1 MGVKV
6 GFTPYFFLFC
16 LVVLIF
22 FIILFFFFQI
32 LFMINFRTTI
42 ILLLSLFVTSCSLN
56 SLNDK
61 QVIEKYQES
70 LDSSGFSVYLGG
82 AIESQKI
89 FTNSITADLETD
101 AVASKPG
108 TDAAD
113 DPAIW
118 VNMENPEKSLILGT
132 NKMGGIHVY
141 NMDGKE
147 LQYIKSGCMNNI
159 DLRDNFQLNDQEVVL
174 VAASNCSYNTISLF
188 YIDKNTNLLSDSIL
202 NIKSSVDLVY
212 GLCMYKSEITN
223 KYYVIV
229 NGEGADVEQWEIYTE
244 NNELKYKLVRNFK
257 VSSKPEGMVADDSEG
272 ILYIGVEEEGILIL
286 NAEPEF
292 EFETKWLKGSNPE
305 YQSVV
310 TSDIEGLALYKS
322 NTSTYLIAS
331 SQGNFSY
338 AVFETGENNKYLF
351 SFVIDDDII
360 DGVIETDGIE
370 VVNFPFNEKFSKGML
385 VVQDGYNFS
394 NDTIQAQNFKYISW
408 EKIEAL
414 FPK

>member
-1 MGVKV
+1 
-6 GFTPYFFLFC
+6 
-16 LVVLIF
+16 
-22 FIILFFFFQI
+22 
-32 LFMINFRTTI
+32 MINFRNAI
-42 ILLLSLFVTSCSLN
+42 ILLLSLFVISCNLN

-70 LDSSGFSVYLGG
+70 LDSSGFSIYLGN

-89 FTNSITADLETD
+89 FTHSITADVETD
-101 AVASKPG
+101 EVASVPG

-118 VNMENPEKSLILGT
+118 VNKENLEKSLILGT

-141 NMDGKE
+141 NLEGKE

-159 DLRDNFQLNDQEVVL
+159 DLRDNFLLNDQEVVL
-174 VAASNCSYNTISLF
+174 VAASNCTYNTISLF
-188 YIDKNTNLLSDSIL
+188 YIDKSTNLLSDTIL

-244 NNELKYKLVRNFK
+244 NNELKYELVRNFK

-272 ILYIGVEEEGILIL
+272 ILYLGVEEEGILII

-292 EFETKWLKGSNPE
+292 EFETRWLKGSNPT

-322 NTSTYLIAS
+322 DATTYLIAS
-331 SQGNFSY
+331 SQGNFTY
-338 AVFETGENNKYLF
+338 AVFETGENEKYLF
-351 SFVIDDDII
+351 SFVIDDGII
-360 DGVIETDGIE
+360 DGVIETDGLE
-370 VVNFPFNEKFSKGML
+370 LVNFPLNENFQKGMF
-385 VVQDGYNFS
+385 VVQDGYNFDKDS
-394 NDTIQAQNFKYISW
+394 LKNQNFKYISW

-414 FPK
+414 FND